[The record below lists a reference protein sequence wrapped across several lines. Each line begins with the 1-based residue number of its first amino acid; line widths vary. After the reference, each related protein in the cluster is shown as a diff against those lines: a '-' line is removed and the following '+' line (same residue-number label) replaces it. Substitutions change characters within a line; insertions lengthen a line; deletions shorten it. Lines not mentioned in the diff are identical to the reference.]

1 MPEYPIPYV
10 VEQTSRGERQHDIF
24 SRLLKDRIIFVGGP
38 INDTASNLIVAQL
51 LFLSNEESD
60 ADIHLYI
67 NCPGGS
73 VSAGLA
79 IFDTMKFVRCDV
91 ATYCVGLAASMG
103 AVLLAGGTKG
113 KRYALENSRVLIH
126 QPLISGVMQ
135 GPATQLDIEAQE
147 IIRLRHRLY
156 RILSEETGKD
166 IDTIEHDCDRD
177 KWLNSQEAIDY
188 GCIDNILKEM
198 PETTEGKTKKDSDT

>member
-10 VEQTSRGERQHDIF
+10 IEQTSRGERQHDIF

-38 INDTASNLIVAQL
+38 INDTSANLIVAQL
-51 LFLSNEESD
+51 LFLSNEDSK

-67 NCPGGS
+67 NSPGGS

-79 IFDTMKFVRCDV
+79 IFDTMKFVRCDI
-91 ATYCVGLAASMG
+91 ATYCVGMSASMG

-113 KRYALENSRVLIH
+113 KRYTLKNSRVLIH
-126 QPLISGVMQ
+126 QPLISGVME

-156 RILSEETGKD
+156 QILSEATGKD
-166 IDTIEHDCDRD
+166 VETIERDCDRD
-177 KWLNSQEAIDY
+177 KWLDAEEAIEY
-188 GCIDNILKEM
+188 GCVDKILEEM
-198 PETTEGKTKKDSDT
+198 PKTDEDKD